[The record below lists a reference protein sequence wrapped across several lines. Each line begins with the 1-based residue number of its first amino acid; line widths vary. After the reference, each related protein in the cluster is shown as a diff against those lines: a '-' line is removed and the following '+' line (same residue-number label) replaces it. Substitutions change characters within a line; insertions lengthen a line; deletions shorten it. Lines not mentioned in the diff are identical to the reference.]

1 MHAVKRL
8 ELFISEGWLSSAKKL
23 LEKAGHG
30 YSVLPVLLGHGGRGD
45 RRLGDISGDGNVCLI
60 AAMSE
65 SEVEALVE
73 PLKELLLNAGGH
85 VLISDAAQIR
95 DMPESS

>member
-8 ELFISEGWLSSAKKL
+8 ELFISEPWLSTATQL
-23 LEKAGHG
+23 LDEAGHG

-45 RRLGDISGDGNVCLI
+45 RRLGDISGDGNVCVVV
-60 AAMSE
+60 AMPE
-65 SEVEALVE
+65 AEVEPLIE

-95 DMPESS
+95 DGHK